1 MQVGFMKNQ
10 IKEEHITSAING
22 VFENNTALHF
32 KKILDSSI
40 DVICTIDK
48 CGLFK
53 EISAASLALWGY
65 TPEELFGMP
74 ALNLVVE
81 EDKESTI
88 QMGKGIASGQFVT
101 NFENRYR
108 RKDGIIIPMVWSA
121 KWDKDE
127 EVMYCIA
134 RDGREKIIVEQ
145 KLKEEQVRLVRS
157 QQMAKIGSW
166 EYDLIGKHT
175 YWASDELFNIYGL
188 DRKDVPEMTVEIFM
202 QLVHPDDKEMLEQDY
217 SDINRLHNYYRE
229 HRLIRPNGQTIY
241 VKQTMDVVYEN
252 GIPVRLTGV
261 VQDISDQKASEQLM
275 LASERRFRTLVQN
288 GFDMISI
295 LDLEGNYIYISDS
308 VTRILGHS
316 PSDLLST
323 NAFDHIHPDDVVRAD
338 KSLAKLHSKA
348 YVEDVEPIRFKNIKG
363 EWRWLE
369 TIGSNML
376 QDPAIKGFVFN
387 ARDITE
393 KKFLQERIDKEAQVW
408 QKKLTSAAITAQ
420 EQERTQLGRE
430 LHDNVNQMLTTVKL
444 YTELCLE
451 SKGDTRT
458 LMEKSAKYISICINE
473 IRSISKRLSTPIIED
488 LNLAESIKDLV
499 SSLNLT
505 DKINIHLDIKN
516 VPKKLNHE
524 IHLGI
529 YRIIQEQLTNI
540 LKHADAKNV
549 HISVGTA
556 SKNLLLTMKDDGNGF
571 ELKTKRKGIGISNM
585 YARANSINAEIK
597 IITSIGKGCL
607 LELRVPVNA
616 K

>member
-1 MQVGFMKNQ
+1 MQNQ
-10 IKEEHITSAING
+10 NNNEHNATIING

-48 CGLFK
+48 CGVFK
-53 EISAASLALWGY
+53 EISVASFHLWGY
-65 TPEELFGMP
+65 KPEELFCKP
-74 ALNLVVE
+74 ALELVLE
-81 EDKESTI
+81 EDKEKTI
-88 QMGKGIASGQFVT
+88 QAGKDIAAGSLVT
-101 NFENRYR
+101 NFENRYIK
-108 RKDGIIIPMVWSA
+108 KDGSIIPMVWSA

-134 RDGREKIIVEQ
+134 RDGREKILVEQ
-145 KLKEEQVRLVRS
+145 KLKEEQTRLIRS

-166 EYDLIGKHT
+166 EYDLIGEHT
-175 YWASDELFNIYGL
+175 YWASDELFHIYGL
-188 DRKDVPEMTVEIFM
+188 NRYEIPEMTVDIFM
-202 QLVHPDDKEMLEQDY
+202 KLVHPDDKEMLEQDY

-229 HRLIRPNGQTIY
+229 HRMIRPDGQMIY

-252 GIPVRLTGV
+252 GVPVRLTGV

-295 LDLEGNYIYISDS
+295 LDTEGNYTYISDS
-308 VTRILGHS
+308 VTRILGHN

-323 NAFDHIHPDDVVRAD
+323 NTFDHIHPDDIVRAA
-338 KSLAKLHSKA
+338 KSLAKLHSTA

-369 TIGSNML
+369 TIGTNML
-376 QDPAIKGFVFN
+376 QDPVIKGFVYN

-393 KKFLQERIDKEAQVW
+393 KKLLQESIEKEAQIW

-444 YTELCLE
+444 YTELCIE
-451 SKGDTRT
+451 SVGDTKT
-458 LMEKSAKYISICINE
+458 LLEKSASYISICINE

-488 LNLAESIKDLV
+488 LNLAESINDLV

-505 DKINIHLDIKN
+505 DKINIHLDLKN

-540 LKHADAKNV
+540 LKHAEAKNV
-549 HISVGTA
+549 NIIVRFA
-556 SKNLLLTMKDDGNGF
+556 AKNLLLSIQDDGKGF
-571 ELKTKRKGIGISNM
+571 ELNAKRKGIGISNM
-585 YARANSINAEIK
+585 YARANSINGDLHIK
-597 IITSIGKGCL
+597 TSIGKGCL
-607 LELRVPVNA
+607 VELKVPVQV